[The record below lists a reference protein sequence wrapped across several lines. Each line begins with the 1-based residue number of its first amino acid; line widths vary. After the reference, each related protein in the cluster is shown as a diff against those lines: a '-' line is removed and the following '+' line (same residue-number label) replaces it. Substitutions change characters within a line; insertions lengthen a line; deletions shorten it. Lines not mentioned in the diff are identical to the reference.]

1 VLIAVSGISC
11 AGAKGV
17 LMHKI
22 FRPISVVAIAATLL
36 LCGCDVWIFNA
47 KTKNST
53 ITPASIIIIG
63 TPVINSSTVTI
74 SVTPLSADSTVI
86 LLNGSNTCFYID
98 SVKTSSGAAA
108 SYTIKTSGVVNSH
121 SNAGTSA
128 RIASQMIFDGSG
140 SIIASDPYNQRRVAA
155 KNYISILAAKN
166 TKNKVA
172 IAEFGRN
179 DSLGYNYYFNLWCD
193 FTNVANTA
201 LLYPFID
208 SLSSYGSTPLYSSI
222 RRGLEH
228 TDSIMPAARY
238 LRSVIVFTDGEDNNS
253 AATDT
258 IGSILNLS
266 LSKAIPIFIVALG
279 DYSSL
284 DIMRNLSWSSGGLFI
299 PVDSANVLSS
309 VFSTLA
315 TSIASGYSNIKAQ
328 LNRVPNPGDTLYM
341 SIMVVSGGQR
351 LSRPF
356 TVIVPGNSQLNK
368 RTNTTG
374 RFKEIDHRKN

>member
-1 VLIAVSGISC
+1 VLIAVSGISY

-22 FRPISVVAIAATLL
+22 FRPISVVAIAAALL

-53 ITPASIIIIG
+53 TTPANIMIIG
-63 TPVINSSTVTI
+63 TPVINASTVTI

-98 SVKTSSGAAA
+98 SVKTSSGASA

-121 SNAGTSA
+121 TNAGTIA

-140 SIIASDPYNQRRVAA
+140 SIIASDPYNQRRIAA
-155 KNYISILAAKN
+155 KNYMSILAAKN
-166 TKNKVA
+166 PKNKVA

-193 FTNVANTA
+193 FTSVSNTA

-222 RRGLEH
+222 RRGIEH
-228 TDSIMPAARY
+228 TDSLISASQY
-238 LRSVIVFTDGEDNNS
+238 IRSVIVFTDGEDNNS
-253 AATDT
+253 SAADSV
-258 IGSILNLS
+258 GSVLNFS

-315 TSIASGYSNIKAQ
+315 TSISSGYSNIKAQ
-328 LNRVPNPGDTLYM
+328 LNRVPDPGDTLYM
-341 SIMVVSGGQR
+341 SIMVISGGQR

-356 TVIVPGNSQLNK
+356 TVIVPVNSQLNK
-368 RTNTTG
+368 RIKTAG
-374 RFKEIDHRKN
+374 RFKEIDPRKN